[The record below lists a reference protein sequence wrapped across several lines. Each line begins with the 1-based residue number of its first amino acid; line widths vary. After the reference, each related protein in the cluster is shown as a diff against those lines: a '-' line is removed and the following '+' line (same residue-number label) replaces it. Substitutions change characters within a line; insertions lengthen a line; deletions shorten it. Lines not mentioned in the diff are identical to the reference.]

1 MILYV
6 TKMAGDAIKHHI
18 DAASRSGFLG
28 EYPILTVLGDGRG
41 RGRCA
46 RSGASVESGAVADQK
61 ATVLTELSLILAAVF
76 WGTNYAATKYAAEYL
91 PQLPI
96 VAFRF
101 TVGGL
106 LLLFVLRL
114 LEPESGLERKD
125 VLPMLGLG
133 CLGVATAQTAFT
145 FGISLTSASNT
156 GLVFAT
162 APVWGLLLGLV
173 LGLERPSRRG
183 ILGVTLS
190 ISGIGIVFHEGL
202 VGAKDASLLGDSLI
216 LVAAV
221 GVGAYTVFS
230 MPVLERHSPLVVA
243 TYPTLFGAPVVLL
256 LASPNLPSLDWGV
269 GVGVWAAVG
278 YSAVFATAFAF
289 AAWQGGISRIGANRV
304 LVYQYLITLTGVA
317 SGIVFF
323 GERLGMSQIV
333 GGAVI
338 LLGVYLARR
347 Q

>member
-1 MILYV
+1 V
-6 TKMAGDAIKHHI
+6 A
-18 DAASRSGFLG
+18 
-28 EYPILTVLGDGRG
+28 
-41 RGRCA
+41 
-46 RSGASVESGAVADQK
+46 VESDVVTGDKGK
-61 ATVLTELSLILAAVF
+61 ATVLMELSLILAAVF
-76 WGTNYAATKYAAEYL
+76 WGTNYAATKYAAGYL
-91 PQLPI
+91 PQLSI

-106 LLLFVLRL
+106 LLLLVLRL
-114 LEPESGLERKD
+114 LEPESRLERWD
-125 VLPMLGLG
+125 VLPVLGLG

-145 FGISLTSASNT
+145 FGISFTSASIT

-162 APVWGLLLGLV
+162 APVWGLLLGLA

-183 ILGVTLS
+183 ILGVGLF

-202 VGAKDASLLGDSLI
+202 TGAEGASLLGDALI

-221 GVGAYTVFS
+221 GVGAYTVLS
-230 MPVLERHSPLVVA
+230 MRVLERHSPLAVA

-256 LASPNLPSLDWGV
+256 LASPHLPGLEWDV
-269 GVGVWAAVG
+269 GIGAWAAVG
-278 YSAVFATAFAF
+278 FSAVFATAFAF
-289 AAWQGGISRIGANRV
+289 AAWQSGISRIGANRV

-317 SGIVFF
+317 SGVVFF
-323 GERLGMSQIV
+323 DERLGPSKLL

>member
-1 MILYV
+1 MRCQRFVRLRSRPSLPYSAPIILYV
-6 TKMAGDAIKHHI
+6 TEITGEIITPLAPRHDAR
-18 DAASRSGFLG
+18 ARLG
-28 EYPILTVLGDGRG
+28 VK
-41 RGRCA
+41 
-46 RSGASVESGAVADQK
+46 SGAVTDEKGK
-61 ATVLTELSLILAAVF
+61 AAALTELSLILAAVF
-76 WGTNYAATKYAAEYL
+76 WGSNYAATKYAAEYL
-91 PQLPI
+91 PQLLI

-106 LLLFVLRL
+106 LLLLVLRL
-114 LEPESGLERKD
+114 LEPESGLKRED
-125 VLPMLGLG
+125 VLTMLGLG

-162 APVWGLLLGLV
+162 APVWGLLLGLA

-183 ILGVTLS
+183 ILGVGLS
-190 ISGIGIVFHEGL
+190 ISGIAIVFHEGL
-202 VGAKDASLLGDSLI
+202 VGAEGASLLGDALI

-221 GVGAYTVFS
+221 GVGAYTVLS
-230 MPVLERHSPLVVA
+230 MSVLERYSPLAVA

-256 LASPNLPSLDWGV
+256 LAAPSLPGLDLGV
-269 GVGVWAAVG
+269 GTGAWAAVG
-278 YSAVFATAFAF
+278 FSAVFATAFAF

-304 LVYQYLITLTGVA
+304 LVYQYLITLTGVT

-323 GERLGMSQIV
+323 GESLGASKLL